1 MRRFS
6 RRVIFRLVSRG
17 RIAFLLLHRDP
28 GERAFGR
35 LQPAAPL

>member
-17 RIAFLLLHRDP
+17 RIAFVLLHRDP
-28 GERAFGR
+28 GETR
-35 LQPAAPL
+35 LRTTTARGAA